1 MDVDAYLETVREGIT
16 RHGWMLQA
24 VFPTD
29 AGDGPPFVYTVGLAA
44 LGHPELI
51 VYGLPH
57 DTGGVILN
65 ELGRRVRDGRR
76 LAHGERL
83 DDVVEGFQVEVLAVA
98 DNQPLGVARRLYGP
112 GVRALQ
118 IVYPDAG
125 NLWPWEEGC
134 DRVVASLPLLGR
146 RAGW

>member
-1 MDVDAYLETVREGIT
+1 MDVDAYLVTVREGIA

-24 VFPTD
+24 VFPVE
-29 AGDGPPFVYTVGLAA
+29 AGDGPPFVYTAGLAA
-44 LGHPELI
+44 LGHPELV

-65 ELGRRVRDGRR
+65 ELGRRVRAGRR
-76 LAHGERL
+76 LVHGERL

-118 IVYPDAG
+118 IVYPDAEG
-125 NLWPWEEGC
+125 RWPWEDDC
-134 DRVVASLPLLGR
+134 DGFVATLPLLGPR
-146 RAGW
+146 PS